1 MPIGFA
7 VDSSSLIAYFAGESG
22 TDVAQVRE
30 AIDRDI
36 LFLPPATLTEIMS
49 ARRPDNTVLTKVRT
63 LALVPLYM
71 GFWERAGL
79 LRGNLLQRGYKARL
93 GDSLIAQ
100 SCIDHDVPLI
110 TRDKDF
116 HHFAEVGGLRLA

>member
-1 MPIGFA
+1 MALIYG
-7 VDSSSLIAYFAGESG
+7 VDSSSLIAYFAGNTG
-22 TDVAQVRE
+22 TDVTQVRA
-30 AIDRDI
+30 AIDRDE
-36 LFLPPATLTEIMS
+36 LLLPPAAMAEMMS
-49 ARRPDNTVLTKVRT
+49 ARNPESTMLIKIRNL
-63 LALVPLYM
+63 PLIPIYL

-100 SCIDHDVPLI
+100 SCIDHNAPLI

-116 HHFAEVGGLRLA
+116 RHFAEVGGLRLA